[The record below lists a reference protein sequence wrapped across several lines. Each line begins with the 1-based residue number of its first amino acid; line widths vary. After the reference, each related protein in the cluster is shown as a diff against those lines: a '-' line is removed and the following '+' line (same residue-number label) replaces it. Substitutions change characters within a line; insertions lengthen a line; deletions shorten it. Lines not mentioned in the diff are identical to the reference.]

1 MGREPRVGQQLREPV
16 DRMSRQSLEHI
27 LQVGER
33 IAPEPLAAADE
44 AIQDR
49 RRPAAPVTPDEE
61 EVLPTEGLS
70 PQRPLGEVVV
80 DAQLA
85 VAGVRLVIPP
95 LRLGVGDG
103 LAERALFLDIL
114 TGQDIENR
122 LLAKATWYVDGEV
135 QVKEEELC
143 PTRYDG
149 P

>member
-1 MGREPRVGQQLREPV
+1 MWTT
-16 DRMSRQSLEHI
+16 
-27 LQVGER
+27 
-33 IAPEPLAAADE
+33 LAVKT
-44 AIQDR
+44 Q
-49 RRPAAPVTPDEE
+49 
-61 EVLPTEGLS
+61 G
-70 PQRPLGEVVV
+70 
-80 DAQLA
+80 
-85 VAGVRLVIPP
+85 VAGVRLKIPP
-95 LRLGVGDG
+95 MGLGVGDG